1 MKRISYKMEIPEI
14 VEQTPDGEQVVI
26 REAYLQTECL
36 YFTDATKDAQI
47 AEALKYA
54 HNGQYTIEDDG
65 QPEPEPSREEQL
77 ETDVAELK
85 EALNLLLSGV
95 TE

>member
-1 MKRISYKMEIPEI
+1 MKQIVYKRKVPEV
-14 VEQTPDGEQVVI
+14 VEQTSDGERVI
-26 REAYLQTECL
+26 VREAYLQTERLC
-36 YFTDATKDAQI
+36 FTEATKELQI
-47 AEALKYA
+47 AEAMKYSY
-54 HNGQYTIEDDG
+54 NGEYTIEDDG

-85 EALNLLLSGV
+85 EVLNLLLSGV

>member
-1 MKRISYKMEIPEI
+1 MKMIYFTKEI
-14 VEQTPDGEQVVI
+14 VVNDETEADPKI
-26 REAYLQTECL
+26 RKFFVKQGMSYSDKNLKLAQKEAY
-36 YFTDATKDAQI
+36 
-47 AEALKYA
+47 
-54 HNGQYTIEDDG
+54 NGQYTIEDDG

-85 EALNLLLSGV
+85 EAVDLLLSGV